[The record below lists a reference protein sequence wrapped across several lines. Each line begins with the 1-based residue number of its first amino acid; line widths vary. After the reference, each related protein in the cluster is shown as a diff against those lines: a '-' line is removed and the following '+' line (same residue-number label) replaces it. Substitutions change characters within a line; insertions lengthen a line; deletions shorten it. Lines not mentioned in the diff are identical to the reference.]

1 MQNKNQ
7 YSNLMN
13 KPDSKIKLYNALNN
27 TYASKKKQK
36 KAFVNQGY
44 VYDSDL
50 SNHEHQVYFNPNEK
64 KLLYTVKGTNMFSP
78 KDIGT
83 DLYLA
88 FGHLKDTN
96 RFKQEKSTLEKA
108 RKKYNPSNTTVSGHS
123 LGMTLSQ
130 YIAGKNDKVVGLD
143 GGATIGQ
150 KMRSNTTAYRSSGD
164 AVSLLNA
171 NSKRMTT
178 LKNPNI
184 TTGILPLDVLNAHNV
199 SNIKQNKIYI

>member
-50 SNHEHQVYFNPNEK
+50 SNHEHQVYFNPNDK
-64 KLLYTVKGTNMFSP
+64 KLLYTIKGTNMFSP

-88 FGHLKDTN
+88 VGKLKDTN

-123 LGMTLSQ
+123 LGSSLSS
-130 YIAGKNDKVVGLD
+130 YIAGKNDKVIGLD
-143 GGATIGQ
+143 KGATFGQ
-150 KMRSNTTAYRSSGD
+150 KMRSNETSYRTSGD

-171 NSKRMTT
+171 NSKRMIT
-178 LKNPNI
+178 LKNPNFK
-184 TTGILPLDVLNAHNV
+184 TGFLPLDILNAHNV
-199 SNIKQNKIYI
+199 SNIKDKNIFI